1 MMWKASKDAIA
12 KKFNESGLGTI
23 RQKKL
28 RTTLQ
33 IVFEV

>member
-1 MMWKASKDAIA
+1 MWKENKGTIE
-12 KKFNESGLGTI
+12 KKINESGLGTI